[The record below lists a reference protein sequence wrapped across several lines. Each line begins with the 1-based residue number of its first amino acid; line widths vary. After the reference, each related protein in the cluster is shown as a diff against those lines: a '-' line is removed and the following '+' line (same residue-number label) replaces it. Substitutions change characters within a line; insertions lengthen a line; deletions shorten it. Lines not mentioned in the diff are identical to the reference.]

1 MPITLRSI
9 AEKETSEVIQIIRQ
23 EEAHVD
29 RMASA
34 GIDFKLSMLVESG
47 QLPVKAEAR
56 RVPPGVGVA
65 DGGKR
70 HADVGDIF
78 RIELHSCDSER
89 AEPGTDL
96 PVKGG

>member
-9 AEKETSEVIQIIRQ
+9 AEKETSEVTQIIRQ

-47 QLPVKAEAR
+47 QLPAEA

-70 HADVGDIF
+70 RAYVGDIF

-89 AEPGTDL
+89 AEPGNR
-96 PVKGG
+96 P